1 MYNHQDELITIL
13 YAEDNP
19 QDSELA
25 LRSLKK
31 RNLTNQ
37 VKLVRDG
44 EEALEYLYA
53 TGRYADRDKTHLPSL
68 ILLDLKMPKVD
79 GIEVLRR
86 VRSEESTKMIPVVIL
101 TSSAEEKD
109 IVESYKLGVN
119 SYVVKPFEF
128 EKFSDVASEIGFYW
142 VLVNQSVIRYK

>member
-1 MYNHQDELITIL
+1 MYDLQDQPISIL

-19 QDSELA
+19 QDSELT
-25 LRSLKK
+25 LRSLK
-31 RNLTNQ
+31 RHNLTNQ

-53 TGRYADRDKTHLPSL
+53 TGRYENRDKTQLPSL

-86 VRSEESTKMIPVVIL
+86 VRSEEFTKMLPVVIL

-109 IVESYKLGVN
+109 IVESYRLGVN
-119 SYVVKPFEF
+119 SYVVKPLDFD
-128 EKFSDVASEIGFYW
+128 KFSEVASEIGFYW
-142 VLVNQSVIRYK
+142 ILVNQGIGK

>member
-1 MYNHQDELITIL
+1 MYDPQDQPISIL

-19 QDSELA
+19 QDSELT
-25 LRSLKK
+25 LRSLK
-31 RNLTNQ
+31 RHNLTNQ

-44 EEALEYLYA
+44 EETLEYLYA
-53 TGRYADRDKTHLPSL
+53 TGRYENRDKTQLPSL

-86 VRSEESTKMIPVVIL
+86 VRSEEFTKMLPVVIL

-109 IVESYKLGVN
+109 IVESYRLGVN
-119 SYVVKPFEF
+119 SYVVKPLDFD
-128 EKFSDVASEIGFYW
+128 KFSEVASEIGFYW
-142 VLVNQSVIRYK
+142 ILVNQFIGR

>member
-1 MYNHQDELITIL
+1 MYDLQDQSISIL

-19 QDSELA
+19 QDSELT
-25 LRSLKK
+25 LRSLK
-31 RNLTNQ
+31 RHNLTNQ

-53 TGRYADRDKTHLPSL
+53 TGRYENRDKAQLPSL

-79 GIEVLRR
+79 GIEVLRK
-86 VRSEESTKMIPVVIL
+86 VRSEEFTKMLPVVIL

-109 IVESYKLGVN
+109 IVESYRLGVN
-119 SYVVKPFEF
+119 SYVVKPLDFD
-128 EKFSDVASEIGFYW
+128 KFSEVASEIGFYW
-142 VLVNQSVIRYK
+142 ILVNQGIGK

>member
-1 MYNHQDELITIL
+1 MNNLQDNLISIL

-19 QDSELA
+19 QDSELT

-31 RNLTNQ
+31 HNLTNQ

-53 TGRYADRDKTHLPSL
+53 TGRYENRDKYQLPSL

-79 GIEVLRR
+79 GIEVLRK
-86 VRSEESTKMIPVVIL
+86 VRSEEHTRMIPVVIL

-119 SYVVKPFEF
+119 SYVVKPLEF
-128 EKFSDVASEIGFYW
+128 GKFSDVASEIGFYW
-142 VLVNQSVIRYK
+142 ILMNKSVS

>member
-1 MYNHQDELITIL
+1 MYDLHDDIISIL

-19 QDSELA
+19 QDSELT
-25 LRSLKK
+25 LRSLK
-31 RNLTNQ
+31 RHNLTNQ

-53 TGRYADRDKTHLPSL
+53 TGRYVNRDKTQLPSL

-79 GIEVLRR
+79 GIEVLRK
-86 VRSEESTKMIPVVIL
+86 VRSEEFTKMLPVVIL

-109 IVESYKLGVN
+109 IVESYRLGVN
-119 SYVVKPFEF
+119 SYVVKPLDFD
-128 EKFSDVASEIGFYW
+128 KFSEVASEIGFYW
-142 VLVNQSVIRYK
+142 ILVNQGIAK

>member
-1 MYNHQDELITIL
+1 MYNLHDDVISIL

-19 QDSELA
+19 QDSELT
-25 LRSLKK
+25 LRSLKRHK
-31 RNLTNQ
+31 LTNQ

-53 TGRYADRDKTHLPSL
+53 TGRYENRDKTQLPSL

-86 VRSEESTKMIPVVIL
+86 VRSEDFTKMLPVVIL

-109 IVESYKLGVN
+109 IVESYRLGVN
-119 SYVVKPFEF
+119 SYVVKPLDFD
-128 EKFSDVASEIGFYW
+128 KFSEVASEIGFYW
-142 VLVNQSVIRYK
+142 ILVNQGIAK

>member
-1 MYNHQDELITIL
+1 MYDPQDQPISIL

-19 QDSELA
+19 QDSELT
-25 LRSLKK
+25 LRSLK
-31 RNLTNQ
+31 RHNLTNQ

-53 TGRYADRDKTHLPSL
+53 TGRYENRDKTQLPSL

-86 VRSEESTKMIPVVIL
+86 VRSEEFTKMLPVVIL

-109 IVESYKLGVN
+109 IVESYRLGVN
-119 SYVVKPFEF
+119 SYVVKPLDFD
-128 EKFSDVASEIGFYW
+128 KFSEVASEIGFYW
-142 VLVNQSVIRYK
+142 ILVNQFIGR

>member
-1 MYNHQDELITIL
+1 MYDPQDQPISIL

-19 QDSELA
+19 QDSELT
-25 LRSLKK
+25 LRSLK
-31 RNLTNQ
+31 RHNLANQ

-53 TGRYADRDKTHLPSL
+53 TGRYENRDKTQLPSL

-86 VRSEESTKMIPVVIL
+86 VRSEEFTKLLPVVIL

-109 IVESYKLGVN
+109 IVESYRLGVN
-119 SYVVKPFEF
+119 SYVVKPLDFD
-128 EKFSDVASEIGFYW
+128 KFSEVASEIGFYW
-142 VLVNQSVIRYK
+142 ILVNQFIGR

>member
-1 MYNHQDELITIL
+1 MYDLHDDVISIL

-19 QDSELA
+19 QDSELT
-25 LRSLKK
+25 LRSLK
-31 RNLTNQ
+31 RHNLTNQ

-53 TGRYADRDKTHLPSL
+53 TGRYENRDKTQLPSL

-86 VRSEESTKMIPVVIL
+86 VRSEEFTKMLPVVIL

-109 IVESYKLGVN
+109 IVESYRLGVN
-119 SYVVKPFEF
+119 SYVVKPLDFD
-128 EKFSDVASEIGFYW
+128 KFSEVASEIGFYW
-142 VLVNQSVIRYK
+142 ILVNQSIVR

>member
-1 MYNHQDELITIL
+1 MYDLHDDVISIL

-19 QDSELA
+19 QDSELT
-25 LRSLKK
+25 LRSLK
-31 RNLTNQ
+31 RHNLTNQ

-53 TGRYADRDKTHLPSL
+53 TGRYVNRDKTQLPSL

-86 VRSEESTKMIPVVIL
+86 VRSEEFTKMLPVVIL

-109 IVESYKLGVN
+109 IVESYRLGVN
-119 SYVVKPFEF
+119 SYVVKPLDFD
-128 EKFSDVASEIGFYW
+128 KFSEVASEIGFYW
-142 VLVNQSVIRYK
+142 ILVNQGIAK

>member
-1 MYNHQDELITIL
+1 MYNLHDDVISIL

-19 QDSELA
+19 QDSELT
-25 LRSLKK
+25 LRSLK
-31 RNLTNQ
+31 RHNLTNQ

-53 TGRYADRDKTHLPSL
+53 TGRYENRDKTQLPSL

-86 VRSEESTKMIPVVIL
+86 VRSEDFTKMLPVVIL

-109 IVESYKLGVN
+109 IVESYRLGVN
-119 SYVVKPFEF
+119 SYVVKPLDFD
-128 EKFSDVASEIGFYW
+128 KFSEVASEIGFYW
-142 VLVNQSVIRYK
+142 ILVNQSIVR

>member
-1 MYNHQDELITIL
+1 MYNLHDDVISIL

-19 QDSELA
+19 QDSELT
-25 LRSLKK
+25 LRSLK
-31 RNLTNQ
+31 RHNLTNQ

-53 TGRYADRDKTHLPSL
+53 TGRYENRDKTQLPSL

-86 VRSEESTKMIPVVIL
+86 VRSEEFTKMLPVVIL

-109 IVESYKLGVN
+109 IVESYRLGVN
-119 SYVVKPFEF
+119 SYVVKPLDFD
-128 EKFSDVASEIGFYW
+128 KFSEVASEIGFYW
-142 VLVNQSVIRYK
+142 ILVNQGIAK

>member
-1 MYNHQDELITIL
+1 MYNPRDELIEIL

-19 QDSELA
+19 QDSELT

-31 RNLTNQ
+31 HNLTDQ
-37 VKLVRDG
+37 VKHVRDG

-53 TGRYADRDKTHLPSL
+53 TGRYADRDKTRVPSL

-79 GIEVLRR
+79 GIEVLKR
-86 VRSEESTKMIPVVIL
+86 VRNEENTKMLPVVIL

-109 IVESYKLGVN
+109 IIESYKLGVN

-128 EKFSDVASEIGFYW
+128 DKFGEVAGEIGFYW
-142 VLVNQSVIRYK
+142 VLINQSVGRI

>member
-1 MYNHQDELITIL
+1 MNNHHEELITIL

-25 LRSLKK
+25 LRSLK
-31 RNLTNQ
+31 RHNLTNQ

-53 TGRYADRDKTHLPSL
+53 TGRYEDRDKTHLPSL

-79 GIEVLRR
+79 GIEVLRK
-86 VRSEESTKMIPVVIL
+86 VRSEENTKMIPVVIL

-128 EKFSDVASEIGFYW
+128 DKFSDVASEIGFYW
-142 VLVNQSVIRYK
+142 VLVNQSIIR

>member
-1 MYNHQDELITIL
+1 MYDLHDDVISIL

-19 QDSELA
+19 QDSELT
-25 LRSLKK
+25 LRSLK
-31 RNLTNQ
+31 RHNLTNQ

-53 TGRYADRDKTHLPSL
+53 TGRYENRDKTQLPSL

-86 VRSEESTKMIPVVIL
+86 VRSEEFTKMLPVVIL

-109 IVESYKLGVN
+109 IVESYRLGVN
-119 SYVVKPFEF
+119 SYVVKPLDFD
-128 EKFSDVASEIGFYW
+128 KFSEVASEIGFYW
-142 VLVNQSVIRYK
+142 ILVNQGIAK

>member
-1 MYNHQDELITIL
+1 MYDLHDDVISIL

-19 QDSELA
+19 QDSELT
-25 LRSLKK
+25 LRSLK
-31 RNLTNQ
+31 RHNLTNQ

-53 TGRYADRDKTHLPSL
+53 TGRYVNRDKTQLPSL

-86 VRSEESTKMIPVVIL
+86 VRSEEFTKMLPVVIL

-109 IVESYKLGVN
+109 IVESYRLGVN
-119 SYVVKPFEF
+119 SYVVKPLDFD
-128 EKFSDVASEIGFYW
+128 KFSEVASEIGFYW
-142 VLVNQSVIRYK
+142 ILVNQSIVR

>member
-1 MYNHQDELITIL
+1 MYDLHDDVISIL

-19 QDSELA
+19 QDSELT
-25 LRSLKK
+25 LRSLK
-31 RNLTNQ
+31 RHNLTNQ

-53 TGRYADRDKTHLPSL
+53 TGRYVNRDKTQLPSL

-79 GIEVLRR
+79 GIEVLRK
-86 VRSEESTKMIPVVIL
+86 VRSEEFTKMLPVVIL

-109 IVESYKLGVN
+109 IVESYRLGVN
-119 SYVVKPFEF
+119 SYVVKPLDFD
-128 EKFSDVASEIGFYW
+128 KFSEVASEIGFYW
-142 VLVNQSVIRYK
+142 ILVNQGIAK

>member
-1 MYNHQDELITIL
+1 MYNLHDDVISIL

-19 QDSELA
+19 QDSELT
-25 LRSLKK
+25 LRSLK
-31 RNLTNQ
+31 RHNLTNQ

-53 TGRYADRDKTHLPSL
+53 TGRYVNRDKTQLPSL

-86 VRSEESTKMIPVVIL
+86 VRSEEFTKMLPVVIL

-109 IVESYKLGVN
+109 IVESYRLGVN
-119 SYVVKPFEF
+119 SYVVKPLDFD
-128 EKFSDVASEIGFYW
+128 KFSEVASEIGFYW
-142 VLVNQSVIRYK
+142 ILVNQGIAK

>member
-1 MYNHQDELITIL
+1 MYDLQDQSISIL

-19 QDSELA
+19 QDSELT
-25 LRSLKK
+25 LRSLK
-31 RNLTNQ
+31 RHNLTNQ

-53 TGRYADRDKTHLPSL
+53 TGRYENRDKAQLPSL

-86 VRSEESTKMIPVVIL
+86 VRSEEFTKMLPVVIL

-109 IVESYKLGVN
+109 IVESYRLGVN
-119 SYVVKPFEF
+119 SYVVKPLDFD
-128 EKFSDVASEIGFYW
+128 KFSEVASEIGFYW
-142 VLVNQSVIRYK
+142 ILVNQGIGK

>member
-1 MYNHQDELITIL
+1 MYDLQDQSISIL

-19 QDSELA
+19 QDSELT
-25 LRSLKK
+25 LRSLK
-31 RNLTNQ
+31 RHNLTNQ

-53 TGRYADRDKTHLPSL
+53 TGRYENRDKAQLPSL

-79 GIEVLRR
+79 GIEVLRK
-86 VRSEESTKMIPVVIL
+86 VRSEEFTKMLPVVIL

-119 SYVVKPFEF
+119 SYVVKPLDFD
-128 EKFSDVASEIGFYW
+128 KFSEVASEIGFYW
-142 VLVNQSVIRYK
+142 ILVNQGIGK

>member
-1 MYNHQDELITIL
+1 MYDLQDKPISIL

-19 QDSELA
+19 QDSELT
-25 LRSLKK
+25 LRSLK
-31 RNLTNQ
+31 RHNLTNQ

-53 TGRYADRDKTHLPSL
+53 TGRYENRDKTQLPSL

-79 GIEVLRR
+79 GIEVLRK
-86 VRSEESTKMIPVVIL
+86 VRSEEFTKMLPVVIL

-109 IVESYKLGVN
+109 IVESYRLGVN
-119 SYVVKPFEF
+119 SYVVKPLDFD
-128 EKFSDVASEIGFYW
+128 KFSEVASEIGFYW
-142 VLVNQSVIRYK
+142 ILVNQGIGK

>member
-1 MYNHQDELITIL
+1 MYNLQNELIEIL

-19 QDSELA
+19 QDSELT

-31 RNLTNQ
+31 HNLPNQ
-37 VKLVRDG
+37 VKHVRDG
-44 EEALEYLYA
+44 EEALEYLYV
-53 TGRYADRDKTHLPSL
+53 TGRYADRDKTRVPSL

-86 VRSEESTKMIPVVIL
+86 VRNEENTKMLPVMIL
-101 TSSAEEKD
+101 TFSAEEKD
-109 IVESYKLGVN
+109 IIESYKLGVN

-128 EKFSDVASEIGFYW
+128 NKFGEVASKIGFYW
-142 VLVNQSVIRYK
+142 ILINQSVSRI